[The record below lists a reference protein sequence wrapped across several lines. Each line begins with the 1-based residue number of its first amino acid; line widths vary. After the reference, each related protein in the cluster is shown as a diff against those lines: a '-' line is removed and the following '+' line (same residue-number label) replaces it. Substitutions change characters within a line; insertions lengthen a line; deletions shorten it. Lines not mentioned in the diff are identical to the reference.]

1 MWKGLAQAES
11 RNLVVAEPP
20 LPVTLGPLGRGAFAP
35 VCVSACAGGPR
46 QPIPV
51 CGHLQAQGHLQVC
64 QLLPTFQHLGN
75 LSLEAPLLLL
85 QGLHGQLQG
94 KREVISKG
102 QGPAC
107 QPAHPLWLQTEHLL
121 LLPVGRA
128 PASAPREPSPE
139 PWRRDPLSP
148 GLQAPPLRMLAR
160 WPHSQ
165 LGMQLPQEG
174 RREGGREMGYRE
186 ERGKV
191 EAEGK
196 TITQRPGR
204 QDRRPNCPVPA
215 AVFGASRQAPPP
227 PRPTCSGICLLPRRG
242 GRGGG
247 HGQPSVRPRQGA
259 VFSAADPICAVQG
272 GAAVP
277 GFWNVLREWRSLIWD
292 KGRRP
297 LVQGPSPPPVGE
309 GEAVRNRTF

>member
-46 QPIPV
+46 QPVPV

-107 QPAHPLWLQTEHLL
+107 QPAHPLWLQTERLCSCL
-121 LLPVGRA
+121 WG
-128 PASAPREPSPE
+128 
-139 PWRRDPLSP
+139 
-148 GLQAPPLRMLAR
+148 GL
-160 WPHSQ
+160 
-165 LGMQLPQEG
+165 
-174 RREGGREMGYRE
+174 
-186 ERGKV
+186 
-191 EAEGK
+191 
-196 TITQRPGR
+196 
-204 QDRRPNCPVPA
+204 
-215 AVFGASRQAPPP
+215 PP
-227 PRPTCSGICLLPRRG
+227 PRPGNP
-242 GRGGG
+242 
-247 HGQPSVRPRQGA
+247 PGA
-259 VFSAADPICAVQG
+259 
-272 GAAVP
+272 
-277 GFWNVLREWRSLIWD
+277 LE
-292 KGRRP
+292 K
-297 LVQGPSPPPVGE
+297 GPSQPRPPGSSSEDAGSMATLAARHAAPTGR
-309 GEAVRNRTF
+309 AT